1 MKRQRV
7 GSGNIRQSSSG
18 YAASGLRS
26 CGRRIGVRRVSDGG
40 WTFRKS
46 GQRQRGNEE

>member
-7 GSGNIRQSSSG
+7 GSGNIRQSRSG

-26 CGRRIGVRRVSDGG
+26 CGNWVGVRRVSDGGG

-46 GQRQRGNEE
+46 GQRQRGNE